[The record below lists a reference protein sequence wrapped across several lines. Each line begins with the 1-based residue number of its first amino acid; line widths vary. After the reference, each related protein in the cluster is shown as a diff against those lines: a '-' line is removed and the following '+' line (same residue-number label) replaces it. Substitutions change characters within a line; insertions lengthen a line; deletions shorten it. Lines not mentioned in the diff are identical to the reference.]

1 LVNNFDFQSLKYS
14 RFQFRAQVNILVG
27 FVLLAWLISPA
38 TYYSNLW
45 NAKELPIVSNRI
57 FTTNGYL
64 YNITAVLDSN
74 LRINETAYKQYGR
87 L

>member
-1 LVNNFDFQSLKYS
+1 LKYS
-14 RFQFRAQVNILVG
+14 QFQFRAQVNILVG

-45 NAKELPIVSNRI
+45 NAKKLPIVSNRI
-57 FTTNGYL
+57 FTTDGYL

>member
-1 LVNNFDFQSLKYS
+1 MKYS